1 MGDARPDAAGARGWL
16 LLALALTGVLGWL
29 SLAWPDFGT
38 ANVALLLLLPV
49 VLASAGGGRRAGL
62 AIALLA
68 GAVFNFVA
76 LEPRLTLHIARA
88 GDLLTLAIYALVAIV
103 TGSVAA
109 RLAEAGARARSAAD
123 ASAAYSDLTQRLL
136 STYDAATICAAAAEA
151 IGQMTGQACTVTQD
165 PDAAGVFGPAD
176 DAAARWALAHRD
188 VTGRGQAV
196 LSAATHLYLSSNT
209 GHRAL
214 LAQLDGAVAD
224 NGLIALARSFLDEAA
239 DCLDRVELAARIAA
253 DQRAAETEAMRQ
265 AVFASIGHDLR
276 TPMASL
282 RAGLE
287 GLVHAGPDA
296 IDAIRADA
304 LRLERTLENLL
315 ELARF
320 QAARAAPERGA
331 VDLTDAIDSAMA
343 ALPAAMRD
351 RISIAIAPDTPLVH
365 SDPVMLHHIVVNL
378 MENAIKYSPPGSP
391 VAVAALPARGG
402 GATLTV
408 TDCGPGIGEDVAD
421 LFALFRRGQNADSVP
436 GSGVGLSVVDSFARA
451 LGHQVRAA
459 SRTDAAGSRFTISFG
474 GGEAA

>member
-29 SLAWPDFGT
+29 SLAWPAFGT

-49 VLASAGGGRRAGL
+49 VLASAGSGRRAGL

-68 GAVFNFVA
+68 GAVFNFVS

-88 GDLLTLAIYALVAIV
+88 GDLLTLAVYALVALV
-103 TGSVAA
+103 TGTVAA
-109 RLAEAGARARSAAD
+109 RLAEAGARARRDAD
-123 ASAAYSDLTQRLL
+123 ASAAFSHLTQRLL
-136 STYDAATICAAAAEA
+136 TTHDATSICAAAAEA
-151 IGQMTGQACTVTQD
+151 IGQVTGQACTITQD
-165 PDAAGVFGPAD
+165 PDAAGDAGLAD

-196 LSAATHLYLSSNT
+196 LPGAMHLYLSSHA

-239 DCLDRVELAARIAA
+239 DCLDRVELAARIAT

-287 GLVHAGPDA
+287 GLVHAGPEA

-320 QAARAAPERGA
+320 QSIHTAPELSA
-331 VDLTDAIDSAMA
+331 VDLTDTIDSAAA
-343 ALPAAMRD
+343 ALPPAMRE
-351 RISIAIAPDTPLVH
+351 RISIAIAPETPLVQ

-378 MENAIKYSPPGSP
+378 MENAIKYSPPDSP
-391 VAVAALPARGG
+391 VTVEALAAAGG

-421 LFALFRRGQNADSVP
+421 LFALFRRGHNADSVP

-451 LGHQVRAA
+451 LGHQVSAA
-459 SRTDAAGSRFTISFG
+459 SRTDATGSRFTISFG
-474 GGEAA
+474 SGDAG